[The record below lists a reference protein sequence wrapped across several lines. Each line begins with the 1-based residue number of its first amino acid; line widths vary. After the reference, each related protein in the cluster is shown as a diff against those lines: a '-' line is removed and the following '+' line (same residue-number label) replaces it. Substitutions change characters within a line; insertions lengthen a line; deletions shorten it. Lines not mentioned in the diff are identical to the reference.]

1 MNNLTGTNMII
12 IATVSSA
19 TIAELNQIL
28 TYILYG
34 FVVILKKCMMKKMK
48 IKKINCFGNTQ
59 AERDLKTRVHTHQ
72 SEIATMSCTGL

>member
-1 MNNLTGTNMII
+1 MII

-19 TIAELNQIL
+19 TIAELNQVL

-48 IKKINCFGNTQ
+48 IKKTNCFGNTQ
-59 AERDLKTRVHTHQ
+59 Q
-72 SEIATMSCTGL
+72 GEI